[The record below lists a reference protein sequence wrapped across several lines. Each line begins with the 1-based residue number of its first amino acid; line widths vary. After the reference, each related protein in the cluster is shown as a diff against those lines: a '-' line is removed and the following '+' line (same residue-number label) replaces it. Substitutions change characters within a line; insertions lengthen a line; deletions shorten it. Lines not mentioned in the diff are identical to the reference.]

1 MIAKRIMPA
10 ILGASI
16 ALTPLIGL
24 AQGSAPAGQAQG
36 GTAAGKG
43 HMRGHRMHKLAR
55 MLDLTDQQKQQL
67 AAQRKTE
74 QERVKPYRDQVEAAH
89 KQIEAEVTS
98 GKFDEAKARSILA
111 ETAQARTELAL
122 SHARMQAA
130 LYGVLTPEQRTK
142 LAERKQ
148 KWEQRRGE
156 RKQGMQQ
163 EKSTTSQ

>member
-1 MIAKRIMPA
+1 MISKRIMPA

-24 AQGSAPAGQAQG
+24 AQQEAGAEH
-36 GTAAGKG
+36 ASK
-43 HMRGHRMHKLAR
+43 RGHRMHKMER

-67 AAQRKTE
+67 AAERKSE
-74 QERVKPYRDQVEAAH
+74 QARVKPYRDQVEAAH
-89 KQIEAEVTS
+89 KQLQADVMS

-111 ETAQARTELAL
+111 ETAQARTEVAL
-122 SHARMQAA
+122 SRARMQAA
-130 LYGVLTPEQRTK
+130 LYNVLTPEQRTK
-142 LAERKQ
+142 LNERKQ
-148 KWEQRRGE
+148 KWEQRRAE

>member
-10 ILGASI
+10 ILVASI
-16 ALTPLIGL
+16 ALTGLIGL
-24 AQGSAPAGQAQG
+24 AQQEAGAEHGQ
-36 GTAAGKG
+36 
-43 HMRGHRMHKLAR
+43 MRGHRMHKLAR

-74 QERVKPYRDQVEAAH
+74 QERVKPYRDQVEAAQ
-89 KQIEAEVTS
+89 KQIQTDVMS

-111 ETAQARTELAL
+111 ETTQARTELAL

-130 LYGVLTPEQRTK
+130 LYSVLTPEQRTK
-142 LAERKQ
+142 LNERKQ
-148 KWEQRRGE
+148 KWEQRRAE